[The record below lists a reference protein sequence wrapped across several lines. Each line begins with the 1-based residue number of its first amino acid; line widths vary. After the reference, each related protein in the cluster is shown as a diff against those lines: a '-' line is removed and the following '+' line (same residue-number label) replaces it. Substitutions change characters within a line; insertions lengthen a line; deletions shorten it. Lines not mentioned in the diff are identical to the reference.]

1 MARTKQQ
8 ARLGLPRVDP
18 ICQGIKKCG
27 DRCTNRK
34 KYGDF
39 CGVHAQKEECPI
51 CYETKCC
58 EKLKCGHGICGGCSS
73 QWFATKTTC
82 PMCRE
87 VVKRATNWWTGNAQR
102 YNPESQRVALQEELD
117 ELSAIAQAYL
127 AVRMEINPDD
137 TAARRRL
144 EAITPRNLVSYFDL
158 VE

>member
-1 MARTKQQ
+1 MARTKTR

-51 CYETKCC
+51 CYDTKCC

-87 VVKRATNWWTGNAQR
+87 VVKEPAARR
-102 YNPESQRVALQEELD
+102 YNPESVRIALQEDLD
-117 ELSAIAQAYL
+117 QLEAIAQSYIAM
-127 AVRMEINPDD
+127 RMANNPDAQ
-137 TAARRRL
+137 AAQHRL
-144 EAITPRNLVSYFDL
+144 EAIAPRSLVSYFDL
-158 VE
+158 VT